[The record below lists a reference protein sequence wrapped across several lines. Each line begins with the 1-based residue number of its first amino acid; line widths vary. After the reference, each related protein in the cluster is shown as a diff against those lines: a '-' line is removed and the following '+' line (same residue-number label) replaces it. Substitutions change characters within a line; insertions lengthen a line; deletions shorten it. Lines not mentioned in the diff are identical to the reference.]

1 MPVRSGRTARSP
13 ADGSEYRG
21 DYVRSREEFQA
32 FHRPRVE
39 ALLDAGADLLACE
52 TMPNFTEI
60 KALVEL
66 LSTYPRARAW
76 FSFTL
81 RDAQHLSDGTPP
93 REVIS
98 ILANYPQIVALG
110 INCIALED
118 TTAALEHLH
127 SLTARRWWF
136 TLTR

>member
-1 MPVRSGRTARSP
+1 MKPCP
-13 ADGSEYRG
+13 AL
-21 DYVRSREEFQA
+21 
-32 FHRPRVE
+32 P
-39 ALLDAGADLLACE
+39 
-52 TMPNFTEI
+52 EI
-60 KALVEL
+60 KALAEL

-81 RDAQHLSDGTPP
+81 RDAQHLSDGTPL

-110 INCIALED
+110 INCIALEE

-127 SLTARRWWF
+127 SLTRCRWWS
-136 TLTR
+136 TPTPASIMTREQNLASPRRSV